1 LGVTDAA
8 AVLHILNM
16 PDPEGRRCYAL
27 ALTEELA
34 AFERP
39 MPVMDE
45 YDLLLK
51 GTFAFITALA
61 NQLNPHSFSDP
72 ANLHLL
78 DPGSVNSFATRSYD
92 RGIVGPTHAQFEHL
106 SRDRRPRRQG
116 VYRASQAA

>member
-72 ANLHLL
+72 ARTFTCST
-78 DPGSVNSFATRSYD
+78 PAASIRS
-92 RGIVGPTHAQFEHL
+92 
-106 SRDRRPRRQG
+106 RRARTTE
-116 VYRASQAA
+116 AS